1 LWNGSHRQVST
12 LNVRLV
18 SLCLLLLF
26 VSLCL
31 LLLLLFLLLYIII
44 KIRVFIKFSEC
55 QAALHTRKAPI
66 DVFLPTVQD
75 PQFVGQVSYHEE

>member
-1 LWNGSHRQVST
+1 MITDMHSFLATLRFDGLST
-12 LNVRLV
+12 RKQSSN
-18 SLCLLLLF
+18 
-26 VSLCL
+26 
-31 LLLLLFLLLYIII
+31 I